1 MVDSIRIG
9 QEYFINDR
17 VDLDSCCCL
26 MSYYQDLSKNIGGTT
41 TMRFIIDTSFLMK
54 EQLSECLTTH
64 LKPEKI
70 SGIIFLSL
78 RINGRPINDN
88 QHFTKSSFFVR
99 LFINLIC

>member
-1 MVDSIRIG
+1 
-9 QEYFINDR
+9 
-17 VDLDSCCCL
+17 
-26 MSYYQDLSKNIGGTT
+26 
-41 TMRFIIDTSFLMK
+41 
-54 EQLSECLTTH
+54 LTTH

-99 LFINLIC
+99 MFINLIC